1 MDNNKPNIP
10 NPNSFSVRD
19 LFFKYRSKWYWF
31 VISAVVCFSL
41 ATLYLNIANK
51 KYKVEATIL
60 LRRDESGPALLDKSL
75 IDLGMGVT
83 NKDVED
89 EMQLLGSQTIIR
101 NVILDLNIQT
111 EYFQKEG
118 WRYVE
123 LYPIIPVQL
132 LVPAQFND
140 TVKYR
145 AVFKIDRSEKG
156 YIVRFNYDAISGE
169 YQLANF
175 SEPIRTPVGEFKFKQ
190 ILPLKESTTYK
201 IVSYPIRNLIENYCE
216 DIKVSAVLK
225 RTNAI
230 SISTNSACVKKS
242 QAFLDRLIER
252 YNQHDVDDKNK
263 LAKVTAYFIDERLKL
278 IGSELQKVEAELNK
292 NKANVDLLRQQK
304 VKQTLYLF
312 VLQKREENELSMATA
327 IPTSKSIDNAFVS
340 VEPVSPKTLLILL
353 LAFVLSLG
361 IPILIFYIMNALNDK
376 IVNKT
381 ELQKLLRIPY
391 LGSIAQ
397 NKDADKIVVADGK
410 NTVVAE
416 MFRSIRT
423 HLQFTLE
430 GTTTPVLLVTSTIA
444 GEGKTFTAIN
454 MALSFALMKKK
465 VVLVDLDLR
474 NPMVDE
480 YLHLTKDK
488 GVSLFLSN
496 ITNDLSDIIVPSGI
510 HSCLS
515 VIHAGSVLYNPDE
528 LLMSSRLDDLM
539 LKLKEEFDYIILDS
553 APVGVV
559 SDTYLLNRLVD
570 NCIYVV
576 RQDFTPREACSLINE
591 IYAANKF
598 NKMSVVLNG
607 TDERIGFGY
616 GLI

>member
-1 MDNNKPNIP
+1 MDNNKANIS
-10 NPNSFSVRD
+10 NPNSFSVRE
-19 LFFKYRSKWYWF
+19 LFLRYRSKWYWF
-31 VISAVVCFSL
+31 AISVVICFGI
-41 ATLYLNIANK
+41 ATLYLCVANK

-60 LRRDESGPALLDKSL
+60 LRQNYSGPALLDKSL

-89 EMQLLGSQTIIR
+89 EIQLLSSQTIIR
-101 NVILDLNIQT
+101 KVILDLNIQT

-123 LYPIIPVQL
+123 LYPTIPVQL

-140 TVKYR
+140 TAKYR

-156 YIVRFNYDAISGE
+156 YTVRFKYDAISRE
-169 YQLANF
+169 YQLASL
-175 SEPIRTPVGEFKFKQ
+175 SEPVRTPVGEFRFKQ
-190 ILPLKESTTYK
+190 IQPLKGGTTYK
-201 IVSYPIRNLIENYCE
+201 TVSYPTRYLIENYCK

-225 RTNAI
+225 RSNAI
-230 SISTNSACVKKS
+230 SISAHSACVKKG
-242 QAFLDRLIER
+242 QAFLNKLIEQ
-252 YNQHDVDDKNK
+252 YNKHEADDKNA
-263 LAKVTAYFIDERLKL
+263 LAKVTASFIDERLKL
-278 IGSELQKVEAELNK
+278 IGGELQNVEAELKKDK
-292 NKANVDLLRQQK
+292 NNVDLLRQQK

-327 IPTSKSIDNAFVS
+327 IPNSKSIDNAYVS
-340 VEPVSPKTLLILL
+340 IDPVSPKVLLVLL
-353 LAFVLSLG
+353 LAFVLSIG
-361 IPILIFYIMNALNDK
+361 IPILILYIMDALNDK
-376 IVNKT
+376 IVDKT
-381 ELQKLLRIPY
+381 ELQKLLKVPY
-391 LGSIAQ
+391 LGAIAK
-397 NKDADKIVVADGK
+397 NKDANKIVMADDK
-410 NTVVAE
+410 NSPVAE

-423 HLQFTLE
+423 HLQFTL
-430 GTTTPVLLVTSTIA
+430 GGAKSSVILVTSTIA

-454 MALSFALMKKK
+454 MAMSFAMMKKK

-488 GVSLFLSN
+488 GVSLFLSDS
-496 ITNDLSDIIVPSGI
+496 TNDLSDIIVPSGI

-515 VIHAGSVLYNPDE
+515 IIPAGSVLSNPDE
-528 LLMSSRLDDLM
+528 LLMSSRLDDLIG
-539 LKLKEEFDYIILDS
+539 KLKEEFDYIILDS

-576 RQDFTPREACSLINE
+576 RQDFTPREACGLINE

-598 NKMSVVLNG
+598 NKMSVVLNR
-607 TDERIGFGY
+607 TDERIGY
-616 GLI
+616 GMMC

>member
-1 MDNNKPNIP
+1 MDNNKPNIS
-10 NPNSFSVRD
+10 NPNSFSVRE
-19 LFFKYRSKWYWF
+19 LFLRYRSKWYWF
-31 VISAVVCFSL
+31 AISAVICFGM
-41 ATLYLNIANK
+41 ATLDLCVANK
-51 KYKVEATIL
+51 KYKVETTIL
-60 LRRDESGPALLDKSL
+60 LRQNNSGPALLDKSL

-111 EYFQKEG
+111 EYFQKKG

-132 LVPAQFND
+132 QVPAQFND
-140 TVKYR
+140 TAKYR
-145 AVFKIDRSEKG
+145 AVFKINRSEKG
-156 YIVRFNYDAISGE
+156 YTVRFNYDAINGE
-169 YQLANF
+169 YQLASL
-175 SEPIRTPVGEFKFKQ
+175 SEPVRTPIGEFKFKQ
-190 ILPLKESTTYK
+190 ILPLEGKNTYK

-225 RTNAI
+225 RSNAI

-292 NKANVDLLRQQK
+292 NKTNVDLLRQQK

-340 VEPVSPKTLLILL
+340 VEPVSPKTLVILL

-361 IPILIFYIMNALNDK
+361 IPILIFYIMDALNDK
-376 IVNKT
+376 IVDKT
-381 ELQKLLRIPY
+381 ELQKLLKVPY
-391 LGSIAQ
+391 LGSIAK
-397 NKDADKIVVADGK
+397 NKDANRIVMADDK
-410 NTVVAE
+410 NSPMAE

-430 GTTTPVLLVTSTIA
+430 GTKSPVILVTSTIA
-444 GEGKTFTAIN
+444 GEGKTFTATN
-454 MALSFALMKKK
+454 MALSFAMMKKK

-488 GVSLFLSN
+488 GVSLFLTDT
-496 ITNDLSDIIVPSGI
+496 TNDLSDIIVSSGI

-515 VIHAGSVLYNPDE
+515 VIPAGSLLSNPDE
-528 LLMSSRLDDLM
+528 LLMSARLDYLIG
-539 LKLKEEFDYIILDS
+539 KLKDEFDYIILDS

-570 NCIYVV
+570 NCIYLV
-576 RQDFTPREACSLINE
+576 RQDFTPREACGLINE
-591 IYAANKF
+591 IYSDGKI
-598 NKMSVVLNG
+598 NKMLVVLNG
-607 TDERIGFGY
+607 TDERIGSGY
-616 GLI
+616 GMV

>member
-1 MDNNKPNIP
+1 MDNNKPNIS

-31 VISAVVCFSL
+31 VISTVICFSL
-41 ATLYLNIANK
+41 VTLYLCVASK

-60 LRRDESGPALLDKSL
+60 LRQDYSGPALLDKSL

-89 EMQLLGSQTIIR
+89 EMQVLSSQTIIR

-123 LYPIIPVQL
+123 LYPAIPVKL

-140 TVKYR
+140 TAKYR
-145 AVFKIDRSEKG
+145 TIFKIDRSEKG
-156 YIVRFNYDAISGE
+156 YTVRFNYDAISGE
-169 YQLANF
+169 YQLASL
-175 SEPIRTPVGEFKFKQ
+175 SEPVRTPVGEFRFKQ
-190 ILPLKESTTYK
+190 ILPLKSTATYK
-201 IVSYPIRNLIENYCE
+201 IVSYPIRNLIEDYCE

-225 RTNAI
+225 RSNAI
-230 SISTNSACVKKS
+230 SISTNSACIKKG
-242 QAFLDRLIER
+242 QAFLNKLIEL
-252 YNQHDVDDKNK
+252 YNKHEVDDKNE
-263 LAKVTAYFIDERLKL
+263 LAKVTASFIDERLKL
-278 IGSELQKVEAELNK
+278 ISGELQKVETELKNNK
-292 NKANVDLLRQQK
+292 TNVDLLRKQE
-304 VKQTLYLF
+304 VKQKLYLF

-340 VEPVSPKTLLILL
+340 VEPVSPKTLLVLL
-353 LAFVLSLG
+353 LAFVVSLG
-361 IPILIFYIMNALNDK
+361 IPILIFYIMDALNDK
-376 IVNKT
+376 IVDKA
-381 ELQKLLRIPY
+381 ELQKLLKVPY
-391 LGSIAQ
+391 IGSIAK
-397 NKDADKIVVADGK
+397 NKDADKIVLADGK
-410 NTVVAE
+410 NTPMAE

-423 HLQFTLE
+423 HFQFTLE
-430 GTTTPVLLVTSTIA
+430 GTKSPVILVTSTIA
-444 GEGKTFTAIN
+444 GEGKSFTAVN
-454 MALSFALMKKK
+454 MALSFALMNKK

-474 NPMVDE
+474 NPRIDE

-488 GVSLFLSN
+488 GVSLFLSD
-496 ITNDLSDIIVPSGI
+496 TSNDLSDIIVPSGI

-515 VIHAGSVLYNPDE
+515 VIPAGSVSPHPAE
-528 LLMSSRLDDLM
+528 LLLSSRLDDLIG
-539 LKLKEEFDYIILDS
+539 KLKEKFDYILLDS

-576 RQDFTPREACSLINE
+576 RQDFTPREACGLINE
-591 IYAANKF
+591 IYDANKL
-598 NKMSVVLNG
+598 NKMSIVLNG
-607 TDERIGFGY
+607 TDERIGY
-616 GLI
+616 GIM

>member
-1 MDNNKPNIP
+1 MDNNKPNIS
-10 NPNSFSVRD
+10 NPNSFSVRE

-31 VISAVVCFSL
+31 AISAVICFGMVTS
-41 ATLYLNIANK
+41 YLCVANK

-60 LRRDESGPALLDKSL
+60 LRQDNSGPALLDKSL

-89 EMQLLGSQTIIR
+89 EMQVLSSQTIIR
-101 NVILDLNIQT
+101 KVILDLNIQT

-123 LYPIIPVQL
+123 LYPVIPVQL
-132 LVPAQFND
+132 LVPTQFND
-140 TVKYR
+140 TAKYR
-145 AVFKIDRSEKG
+145 AIFKIDCSEKG
-156 YIVRFNYDAISGE
+156 YTVRFKYDDISRD
-169 YQLANF
+169 YQLASL
-175 SEPIRTPVGEFKFKQ
+175 SEPVRTPVGEFKFKQ
-190 ILPLKESTTYK
+190 ISSLKSANTYK

-225 RTNAI
+225 RSNAI
-230 SISTNSACVKKS
+230 SVSTNSTCVKKS
-242 QAFLDRLIER
+242 QAFLDKLVKL
-252 YNQHDVDDKNK
+252 YNQYDVDDKNE
-263 LAKVTAYFIDERLKL
+263 LAKVTAHLIDERLKL
-278 IGSELQKVEAELNK
+278 ISGELQKVETELKNNK
-292 NKANVDLLRQQK
+292 TNVDLLRQQE
-304 VKQTLYLF
+304 VKQKLYLF

-361 IPILIFYIMNALNDK
+361 VPILIFYIMDALNDK
-376 IVNKT
+376 IVDKT
-381 ELQKLLRIPY
+381 ELQKLLKVPY
-391 LGSIAQ
+391 LGSIAK
-397 NKDADKIVVADGK
+397 NKDANKIVLADDK
-410 NTVVAE
+410 NSPIAE

-423 HLQFTLE
+423 YLQFTL
-430 GTTTPVLLVTSTIA
+430 GGAKSPVILVTSTFA
-444 GEGKTFTAIN
+444 GEGKTFTATN
-454 MALSFALMKKK
+454 MALSFAMMKKK

-488 GVSLFLSN
+488 GVSLFLSDS
-496 ITNDLSDIIVPSGI
+496 TNDLSDIIVPSGI

-515 VIHAGSVLYNPDE
+515 IIPAGSVLSNPDE
-528 LLMSSRLDDLM
+528 LLMSSRLDDLIV
-539 LKLKEEFDYIILDS
+539 KLKEDFDYIILDS

-576 RQDFTPREACSLINE
+576 RQDFTPREACGLINE

-607 TDERIGFGY
+607 TDERIGY
-616 GLI
+616 GMI

>member
-1 MDNNKPNIP
+1 MDNNKANIS
-10 NPNSFSVRD
+10 NPNSFSVRE
-19 LFFKYRSKWYWF
+19 LFLRYRSKWYWF
-31 VISAVVCFSL
+31 AISVVICFGI
-41 ATLYLNIANK
+41 ATLYLCVANK

-60 LRRDESGPALLDKSL
+60 LRQNYSGPALLDKSL

-89 EMQLLGSQTIIR
+89 EIQLLSSQTIIR
-101 NVILDLNIQT
+101 KVILDLNIQT

-123 LYPIIPVQL
+123 LYPTIPVQL

-140 TVKYR
+140 TAKYR
-145 AVFKIDRSEKG
+145 AVFKIDCSEKG
-156 YIVRFNYDAISGE
+156 YTVRFKYDAISGE
-169 YQLANF
+169 YQLASL
-175 SEPIRTPVGEFKFKQ
+175 SEPVRTPVGEFRFKQ
-190 ILPLKESTTYK
+190 IQPLKGGTTYK
-201 IVSYPIRNLIENYCE
+201 TVSYPTRHLIENYCK

-225 RTNAI
+225 RSNAI
-230 SISTNSACVKKS
+230 SISAHSACVKKG
-242 QAFLDRLIER
+242 QAFLNKLIEQ
-252 YNQHDVDDKNK
+252 YNKHEADDKNA
-263 LAKVTAYFIDERLKL
+263 LAKVTASFIDERLKL
-278 IGSELQKVEAELNK
+278 IGGELQNVEAELKKDK
-292 NKANVDLLRQQK
+292 NNVDLLRQQK

-327 IPTSKSIDNAFVS
+327 IPNSKSIDNAYVS
-340 VEPVSPKTLLILL
+340 IDPVSPKVLLVLL
-353 LAFVLSLG
+353 LAFVLSIG
-361 IPILIFYIMNALNDK
+361 VPILILYIMDALNDK
-376 IVNKT
+376 IVDKT
-381 ELQKLLRIPY
+381 ELHKLLRVPY
-391 LGSIAQ
+391 LGSIAK
-397 NKDADKIVVADGK
+397 NKDANKIVMADDK
-410 NTVVAE
+410 NSPVAE

-423 HLQFTLE
+423 HLQFTLG
-430 GTTTPVLLVTSTIA
+430 GTKSPVILVTSTIA

-454 MALSFALMKKK
+454 MAMSFAMMKKK

-488 GVSLFLSN
+488 GVSLFLSDS
-496 ITNDLSDIIVPSGI
+496 TNDLSDIIVPSGI

-515 VIHAGSVLYNPDE
+515 IIPAGSVLSNPDE
-528 LLMSSRLDDLM
+528 LLMSSRLDDLIV
-539 LKLKEEFDYIILDS
+539 KLKEEFDYIILDS

-576 RQDFTPREACSLINE
+576 RQDFTPREACGLINE

-598 NKMSVVLNG
+598 NKMSVVLNR
-607 TDERIGFGY
+607 TDERIGY
-616 GLI
+616 GMMG

>member
-1 MDNNKPNIP
+1 MDNNKPNIS

-31 VISAVVCFSL
+31 AISAVACFGL
-41 ATLYLNIANK
+41 ATLYLCVANR

-60 LRRDESGPALLDKSL
+60 LRQNYSGPALLDKSL

-89 EMQLLGSQTIIR
+89 EIQVLSSQTIIR
-101 NVILDLNIQT
+101 KVILDLNIQT

-123 LYPIIPVQL
+123 LYPTIPVQL

-140 TVKYR
+140 TAKYLT
-145 AVFKIDRSEKG
+145 VFKIDRSEKG
-156 YIVRFNYDAISGE
+156 YTVRFKYDAISGE
-169 YQLANF
+169 YKLASL
-175 SEPIRTPVGEFKFKQ
+175 SEPVHTPIGEFRFKQ
-190 ILPLKESTTYK
+190 IQPLKGGTTYK
-201 IVSYPIRNLIENYCE
+201 TVSYPTRHLIEYYCKN
-216 DIKVSAVLK
+216 IKVSAVLK
-225 RTNAI
+225 RSNAI
-230 SISTNSACVKKS
+230 SISTNSACVKKG
-242 QAFLDRLIER
+242 QAFLNKLIEL

-278 IGSELQKVEAELNK
+278 IGGELQKVETELKK
-292 NKANVDLLRQQK
+292 NSSNVDLLRQQK

-312 VLQKREENELSMATA
+312 VLQKREENELSMATV
-327 IPTSKSIDNAFVS
+327 IPTSKPIDNAYVS
-340 VEPVSPKTLLILL
+340 IDPVSPKVLLVLL
-353 LAFVLSLG
+353 LAFVLSFG
-361 IPILIFYIMNALNDK
+361 IPSLIFYLKNILNDK
-376 IVNKT
+376 IVDKA
-381 ELQKLLRIPY
+381 ELQKLLKVPY
-391 LGSIAQ
+391 LGSIAK
-397 NKDADKIVVADGK
+397 NKDANKIVMADGK
-410 NTVVAE
+410 NTPVTE

-423 HLQFTLE
+423 HLQFTL
-430 GTTTPVLLVTSTIA
+430 GGAKSPVILVTSTFA
-444 GEGKTFTAIN
+444 GEGKTFTATN
-454 MALSFALMKKK
+454 MALSFAMMKKK
-465 VVLVDLDLR
+465 VVLVDLNLR

-488 GVSLFLSN
+488 GVSLFLSD
-496 ITNDLSDIIVPSGI
+496 TSNDLSDIIVPSGI

-515 VIHAGSVLYNPDE
+515 VIPAASVLSNPDE
-528 LLMSSRLDDLM
+528 LLMSSRLDDLIG
-539 LKLKEEFDYIILDS
+539 KLKEEFDYIILDS

-559 SDTYLLNRLVD
+559 ADTYLLNRLVD
-570 NCIYVV
+570 NCIYLV

-616 GLI
+616 GMM

>member
-1 MDNNKPNIP
+1 
-10 NPNSFSVRD
+10 
-19 LFFKYRSKWYWF
+19 
-31 VISAVVCFSL
+31 
-41 ATLYLNIANK
+41 LNI
-51 KYKVEATIL
+51 E
-60 LRRDESGPALLDKSL
+60 
-75 IDLGMGVT
+75 
-83 NKDVED
+83 
-89 EMQLLGSQTIIR
+89 
-101 NVILDLNIQT
+101 T
-111 EYFQKEG
+111 EYFQKKG

-132 LVPAQFND
+132 QVPAQFND
-140 TVKYR
+140 TAKYR
-145 AVFKIDRSEKG
+145 AIFKIDRSEKG
-156 YIVRFNYDAISGE
+156 YTIRFNYDDISGE
-169 YQLANF
+169 YQLASL
-175 SEPIRTPVGEFKFKQ
+175 SEPVRTPIGEFKFKQ
-190 ILPLKESTTYK
+190 ILPLEGTNTYK

-225 RTNAI
+225 RSNAI
-230 SISTNSACVKKS
+230 SVSTNSTCVKKS

-278 IGSELQKVEAELNK
+278 IGGELQKVEAELNK
-292 NKANVDLLRQQK
+292 NKTNVDLLRQQK

-327 IPTSKSIDNAFVS
+327 IPTSKSIDHAFVS

-361 IPILIFYIMNALNDK
+361 VPILILYIMDSLNDK
-376 IVNKT
+376 IVDKT
-381 ELQKLLRIPY
+381 ELQKLLKVPY
-391 LGSIAQ
+391 LGSIAK
-397 NKDADKIVVADGK
+397 NKDVNKIVMADDK
-410 NTVVAE
+410 NSPVAE

-430 GTTTPVLLVTSTIA
+430 GTKSPVILVTSTIA
-444 GEGKTFTAIN
+444 GEGKTFTTIN
-454 MALSFALMKKK
+454 MALSFAMMKKK

-474 NPMVDE
+474 NPMVDD

-488 GVSLFLSN
+488 GVSLFLSD
-496 ITNDLSDIIVPSGI
+496 TSNDLSDIIVPSGI

-515 VIHAGSVLYNPDE
+515 VISAGSVLSNPDE
-528 LLMSSRLDDLM
+528 LLMSSRLDDLIGR
-539 LKLKEEFDYIILDS
+539 LKEEFDYIIIDS

-576 RQDFTPREACSLINE
+576 RQDFTPRKACSLINE
-591 IYAANKF
+591 IYATNKL

-607 TDERIGFGY
+607 TDERIGSGY
-616 GLI
+616 GMI

>member
-1 MDNNKPNIP
+1 MDNNKPNIS
-10 NPNSFSVRD
+10 NPNSFSVRE
-19 LFFKYRSKWYWF
+19 LFLRYRLKWYWF
-31 VISAVVCFSL
+31 AISAVICFGM
-41 ATLYLNIANK
+41 ATLYLCVANK

-60 LRRDESGPALLDKSL
+60 LRQNNSGPALLDKSL

-89 EMQLLGSQTIIR
+89 EMQLLSSQTIIR

-111 EYFQKEG
+111 EYFQKKG

-123 LYPIIPVQL
+123 LYPAKPVRL
-132 LVPAQFND
+132 LVPTQFND
-140 TVKYR
+140 TAKYR
-145 AVFKIDRSEKG
+145 AVFKINRSEKG
-156 YIVRFNYDAISGE
+156 YTVRFNYDAISGE
-169 YQLANF
+169 YQLASL
-175 SEPIRTPVGEFKFKQ
+175 SEPIRTPIGEFKFKQ
-190 ILPLKESTTYK
+190 ILPLEVTNTYK

-225 RTNAI
+225 RSNAI
-230 SISTNSACVKKS
+230 SVSTNSACVKKS

-278 IGSELQKVEAELNK
+278 IGGELQKVEAELNK
-292 NKANVDLLRQQK
+292 NKTNVDLLRQQK

-327 IPTSKSIDNAFVS
+327 IPTSKSIDHAFVS

-361 IPILIFYIMNALNDK
+361 IPILILYIIDALNDK
-376 IVNKT
+376 IVDKT
-381 ELQKLLRIPY
+381 ELQKLLKVPY
-391 LGSIAQ
+391 LGSITK
-397 NKDADKIVVADGK
+397 NKDANKIVLADGK
-410 NTVVAE
+410 NTPMAE
-416 MFRSIRT
+416 MFRTLRT

-430 GTTTPVLLVTSTIA
+430 GTPSPVILVTSTIA

-454 MALSFALMKKK
+454 MAKSFAMMKKK

-488 GVSLFLSN
+488 GVSLFLSDT
-496 ITNDLSDIIVPSGI
+496 TNDLSDIIVPSGI

-515 VIHAGSVLYNPDE
+515 VIHAGSVLYYPDE
-528 LLMSSRLDDLM
+528 LLMSSRLDDLIGR
-539 LKLKEEFDYIILDS
+539 LKEEFDYIILDS

-576 RQDFTPREACSLINE
+576 RQDFTPCETCSLINE

-607 TDERIGFGY
+607 TDERIRY
-616 GLI
+616 GMI

>member
-1 MDNNKPNIP
+1 MDNNKPNIS
-10 NPNSFSVRD
+10 NPNSFSVRE
-19 LFFKYRSKWYWF
+19 LFLRYRSKWYWF
-31 VISAVVCFSL
+31 AISAVICFGM
-41 ATLYLNIANK
+41 ATLYLCVANK

-60 LRRDESGPALLDKSL
+60 LRQNNSGPALLDKSL

-123 LYPIIPVQL
+123 LYPIIPIQL
-132 LVPAQFND
+132 QVPVQFND
-140 TVKYR
+140 TAKYR
-145 AVFKIDRSEKG
+145 AVFKINRSEKG
-156 YIVRFNYDAISGE
+156 YTIRFNYDAISGE
-169 YQLANF
+169 YQLASL

-190 ILPLKESTTYK
+190 ILPLKGGTTYK

-225 RTNAI
+225 RSNAI
-230 SISTNSACVKKS
+230 SVSTNSACVKKS

-278 IGSELQKVEAELNK
+278 IGGELQKVEAELKK
-292 NKANVDLLRQQK
+292 NKTNVDLLRQQK

-327 IPTSKSIDNAFVS
+327 IPTSKSIDHAFVS
-340 VEPVSPKTLLILL
+340 VEPVSPKVVLVLL

-361 IPILIFYIMNALNDK
+361 VPILIFYIMDALNDK
-376 IVNKT
+376 IIGKT
-381 ELQKLLRIPY
+381 ELQKLLKVPY
-391 LGSIAQ
+391 LGSIVK
-397 NKDADKIVVADGK
+397 NKDADKRVLADDK
-410 NTVVAE
+410 NSPVAE

-430 GTTTPVLLVTSTIA
+430 GTTSPVILVTSTIA

-454 MALSFALMKKK
+454 MALSFAMMKKK

-474 NPMVDE
+474 NPMIDE
-480 YLHLTKDK
+480 YLHLAKDK
-488 GVSLFLSN
+488 GVSLFLSD
-496 ITNDLSDIIVPSGI
+496 TAKDLSDIILPSGI

-515 VIHAGSVLYNPDE
+515 VIPAGSVLSNPDE
-528 LLMSSRLDDLM
+528 FLMSSRLNDLIG
-539 LKLKEEFDYIILDS
+539 KLKEEFDYIIFDS

-559 SDTYLLNRLVD
+559 SDTYLLNRVVD

-576 RQDFTPREACSLINE
+576 RQNFTPRDACGLINQ
-591 IYAANKF
+591 IYAEGKL
-598 NKMSVVLNG
+598 NKMSIILNG
-607 TDERIGFGY
+607 TNEGSGVGY
-616 GLI
+616 GMM